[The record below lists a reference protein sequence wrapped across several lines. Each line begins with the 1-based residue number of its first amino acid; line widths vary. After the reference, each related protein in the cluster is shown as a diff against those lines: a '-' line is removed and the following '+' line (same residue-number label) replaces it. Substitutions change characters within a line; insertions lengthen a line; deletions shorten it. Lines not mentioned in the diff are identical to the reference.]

1 MSKKRFYDEET
12 RWLALKQRDIAADDY
27 FVFAT
32 TTTGC
37 YALPSSAIVLPPRE
51 TVIFFDNADAAEAAG
66 YRWNTEYFTPLE
78 PYPAKW
84 LKIVEKACI
93 QLEKMAGSINLATL
107 SAHCEI
113 SQSYLHRIFTTVT
126 GLTPK
131 AYSAGL
137 RAKRLREAL
146 DNPEQSVTAAIY
158 QAGYNTSS
166 RFYENATERL
176 GMSAKHYRQ
185 GAKGI
190 PIYFALGQCSLGTV
204 LVAQSEKGV
213 CAISLGDDPQP
224 LIERLQQQFAQ
235 AELRGGDRHYEQLV
249 AQVIG
254 YLEQPSSTWHL
265 PLDIQGTVFQERV
278 WRALRDI
285 PPGSTASYTD
295 IAERIGS
302 PKAVRAVAQACAAN
316 RIAVVIPCHRVIR
329 QDGSLSG
336 YRWGIE
342 RKTALLDREQA
353 ASTHSAEKKSPSLG
367 IRADLD

>member
-1 MSKKRFYDEET
+1 MSTKWFCDEET
-12 RWLALKQRDIAADDY
+12 RWQALKQRDVAADDY

-37 YALPSSAIVLPPRE
+37 FALPSSATVLPPRE
-51 TVIFFDNADAAEAAG
+51 TVVFFDSADAAEAAG
-66 YRWNTEYFTPLE
+66 YRLHTECLTSLD

-84 LKIVEKACI
+84 LKIVEKACVE
-93 QLEKMAGSINLATL
+93 LETTTESVNLATL
-107 SAHCEI
+107 AAHCEI

-131 AYSAGL
+131 AYSAGI
-137 RAKRLREAL
+137 RAKRLRDAL

-158 QAGYNTSS
+158 QAGYTTSS
-166 RFYENATERL
+166 RFYENATDRL
-176 GMSAKHYRQ
+176 GMSAKRYRQ

-190 PIYFALGQCSLGTV
+190 TIYFALGQCSLGTV

-235 AELRGGDRHYEQLV
+235 AELRGGDPHYEQLV

-254 YLEQPSSTWHL
+254 YLEQPRSTWHL

-285 PPGSTASYTD
+285 PPGSTASYTE

-342 RKTALLDREQA
+342 RKTALLDREQSA
-353 ASTHSAEKKSPSLG
+353 PTHSAEKKSPSLD
-367 IRADLD
+367 IRADHD